1 MAWGPNSYSGRE
13 YVIRLSDDGSCEMLA
28 KVVAPDKGA
37 AIAKALV
44 EAAQIG
50 WPGARV
56 LRVRANGPDTFTVT
70 VRSA

>member
-13 YVIRLSDDGSCEMLA
+13 YVVRLDNDGSCELLA

-37 AIAKALV
+37 AIGVALR